1 MVLKARQKRY
11 VAYFRV
17 STVKQGRSGLGLE
30 AQQSIVNEFIRQTNG
45 TLINKFVE
53 VESGN
58 QDTNRPQLQAALKA
72 CRQTRAT
79 LLIAKLDRLSRS
91 AAFLMTLQEAN
102 TPFVACD
109 MPEMNET
116 VVGIMAVIART
127 ERKMIGERTRV
138 ALQAAKQKGVKLGNP
153 RLKAGNAMSALA
165 ASLANQEAARA
176 RASDL
181 VDVVEDARNQGH
193 TTLRAIASHMNN
205 LGIATPR
212 GGVWFASSV
221 KNLLKQLA
229 A

>member
-1 MVLKARQKRY
+1 MVPKARQKRY

-30 AQQSIVNEFIRQTNG
+30 AQQSIVNEFIRHTNG

-53 VESGN
+53 VESGK
-58 QDTNRPQLQAALKA
+58 QDRNRPQLQAALKG

-138 ALQAAKQKGVKLGNP
+138 ALQAAKQRGVKLGNP
-153 RLKAGNAMSALA
+153 RLKAGNATTALA
-165 ASLANQEAARA
+165 ASRANQEAARA
-176 RASDL
+176 RANDL
-181 VDVVEDARNQGH
+181 VDVIEDARKQGH
-193 TTLRAIASHMNN
+193 TTLRAIAAHMDD
-205 LGIATPR
+205 LGISTPR